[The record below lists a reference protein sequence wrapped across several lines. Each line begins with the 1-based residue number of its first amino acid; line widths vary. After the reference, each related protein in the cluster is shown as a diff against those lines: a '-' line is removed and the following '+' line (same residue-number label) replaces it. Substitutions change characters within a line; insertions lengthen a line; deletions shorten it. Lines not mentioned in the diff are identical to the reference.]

1 MGYHSMLTV
10 YRGACKWWSHF
21 MCFRLWG
28 GDSGCPSI
36 FLWGIRVQPLREKSH
51 SINNKC
57 TNSLKVTWIS
67 MCVNVSWIE
76 KLSVRKA
83 EWGKLWKALWVL
95 STIEKSYRRS
105 NRFTVCFAQG
115 AVVCW
120 QNSLLLLQFKCSLNQ
135 HCVPPSTEL
144 SPFWM
149 RSASA
154 TMTTAVRCN
163 T

>member
-57 TNSLKVTWIS
+57 TNSLKVTWFTSAITLIKAS
-67 MCVNVSWIE
+67 T
-76 KLSVRKA
+76 SVLT
-83 EWGKLWKALWVL
+83 ELWTA
-95 STIEKSYRRS
+95 
-105 NRFTVCFAQG
+105 RFTVPKVILEWIVGGQVNGGDDCKGTDQEQEQG
-115 AVVCW
+115 
-120 QNSLLLLQFKCSLNQ
+120 NGS
-135 HCVPPSTEL
+135 EL
-144 SPFWM
+144 RASPYRRKAKWGHEEIKL
-149 RSASA
+149 RRK
-154 TMTTAVRCN
+154 TGHGGLEERDLICET
-163 T
+163 